1 MVQKCGLMPLSDG
14 RSVSVD
20 DMIINMAESLNLN
33 ATEVHQQVL
42 QILSLSDEKEQMT
55 RFRKVLEEA
64 KKKNTEKGVPVH
76 LSIVNQLSL
85 LFV

>member
-20 DMIINMAESLNLN
+20 DMIINMDESLNLN

-76 LSIVNQLSL
+76 LSIVN
-85 LFV
+85 

>member
-1 MVQKCGLMPLSDG
+1 MVRKCGLMPLSDG
-14 RSVSVD
+14 RSLSVD

-33 ATEVHQQVL
+33 ASEVHQQVL

-76 LSIVNQLSL
+76 LSIVN
-85 LFV
+85 